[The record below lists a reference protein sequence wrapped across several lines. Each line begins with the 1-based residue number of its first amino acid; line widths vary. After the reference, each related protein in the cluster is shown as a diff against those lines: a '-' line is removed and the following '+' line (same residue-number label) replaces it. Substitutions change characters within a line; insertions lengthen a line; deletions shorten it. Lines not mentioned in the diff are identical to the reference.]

1 MERTKQIKYH
11 VCDFCGKECKSTHN
25 IIYRSSSYIP
35 VLKVMGNGELCQ
47 NRWMFVKSAKIKL
60 QEC

>member
-1 MERTKQIKYH
+1 MYVISVEKN
-11 VCDFCGKECKSTHN
+11 VNPLHN

-47 NRWMFVKSAKIKL
+47 NRWMFVKSVKIKL

>member
-1 MERTKQIKYH
+1 MYVISAEKN
-11 VCDFCGKECKSTHN
+11 VNPLHN
-25 IIYRSSSYIP
+25 IIYRSSSYIL

>member
-1 MERTKQIKYH
+1 MEKTKQIKYH
-11 VCDFCGKECKSTHN
+11 VCDFW
-25 IIYRSSSYIP
+25 SYSL

-47 NRWMFVKSAKIKL
+47 SRWMFAKSAKIKL

>member
-11 VCDFCGKECKSTHN
+11 VCDFCGKECKSTPQYN
-25 IIYRSSSYIP
+25 LPQFELYPS
-35 VLKVMGNGELCQ
+35 LKVMGNGELCQ